1 METIQKI
8 KKSNTYICLNLSKTL
23 FNNLSTLLGLLSL
36 FGIIHIGS
44 DSEPTIAITNNTNYN
59 LTNSSVVSSDNTNLY
74 YGYFTILP
82 LFFGFVRVFNDFIN
96 LCKYG
101 SDVPDDAA
109 KGDYIGIFGE
119 DLGLVCVETMKKS
132 SNSPFDLLSFISSM
146 YSLSNY
152 AFTGLKIMLS
162 IVFVGLRSPSDDQK
176 GDCCIIKFLIF
187 VGLSGFYVVY
197 RYFTITIGENNAGD
211 MLALYIL
218 YQLISMFHTY
228 IFLSMIRE

>member
-8 KKSNTYICLNLSKTL
+8 KKSNTYVCFNLSKTL
-23 FNNLSTLLGLLSL
+23 FNNISTLLGLLSL
-36 FGIIHIGS
+36 FGIIHVGYNN
-44 DSEPTIAITNNTNYN
+44 EPSSITINNTTNYN
-59 LTNSSVVSSDNTNLY
+59 LANSSVVSTDNTNLY
-74 YGYFTILP
+74 YGYFMILP
-82 LFFGFVRVFNDFIN
+82 LFFGFIRVLNDFIN

-101 SDVPDDAA
+101 PDVPNDAA

-132 SNSPFDLLSFISSM
+132 SNSPFDLLSFISSI

-152 AFTGLKIMLS
+152 AFTGLKIMLL
-162 IVFVGLRSPSDDQK
+162 IVFAGLRSPSDNQR

-197 RYFTITIGENNAGD
+197 RYFTITIGENSAGD
-211 MLALYIL
+211 MLAFYIL
-218 YQLISMFHTY
+218 YQLISLFHTY
-228 IFLSMIRE
+228 IFLSMLR